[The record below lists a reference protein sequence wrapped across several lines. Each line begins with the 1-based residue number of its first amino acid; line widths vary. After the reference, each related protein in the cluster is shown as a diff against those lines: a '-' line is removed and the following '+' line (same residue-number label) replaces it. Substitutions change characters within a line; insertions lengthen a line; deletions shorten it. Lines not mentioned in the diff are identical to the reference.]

1 MNRKNRLQK
10 GIASLDEQIKRHEEK
25 MKLAEELGSKELVGY
40 YQKEIEA
47 LEERRKNRQEAL
59 DR

>member
-1 MNRKNRLQK
+1 M
-10 GIASLDEQIKRHEEK
+10 DEQIKRHEEK